1 MSSWKLD
8 FVSFVLV
15 GNSGVNE
22 LPEVAESRQVLC
34 RLTRAGAYLIFD
46 KSMGQTLYF
55 IFDKSRGIPDILHL
69 TRAWAYLIFDV

>member
-46 KSMGQTLYF
+46 KSMGIL
-55 IFDKSRGIPDILHL
+55 DILHL
-69 TRAWAYLIFDV
+69 TRAWAYLIFDI